1 MSNNDIRHS
10 KFLSLVLRHQ
20 PEKIGVSLDPNGWI
34 EVDTLL
40 EAMARHGKRLSRED
54 LERLIRESEKQ
65 RFALSEDGLRIRA
78 NQGHSVEVDLA
89 LAPQTPP
96 EILYHGTVDRF
107 MDSILASGLLKGN
120 RHHVHLSADVETAQK
135 VGQRR
140 GKPVILEVRAG
151 DMHRVGRP
159 FYLSDNGVWLAEDV
173 PVQYIVRQKT
183 SSAPKAPQ
191 RNLTTLYR
199 PTGLSELKLV
209 YESGMKAWPPRLPE
223 QPIFYP
229 VMNREYAQQI
239 ARDWNAKSEP
249 AQIGFVV
256 RFNVGSD
263 YVAKFPVQ
271 KVGGKKHVELWV
283 PAEELEEFNRHLVGP
298 FQIVDVYRGPAC
310 TIDLDKEQKI
320 PKAWLV

>member
-40 EAMARHGKRLSRED
+40 EAMARHGKRLSRES

-107 MDSILASGLLKGN
+107 MDSILANGLLKGN

-140 GKPVILEVRAG
+140 GKPVILEVLAGEMHRAG
-151 DMHRVGRP
+151 RL
-159 FYLSDNGVWLAEDV
+159 FYLSENGVWLTEEV

-183 SSAPKAPQ
+183 
-191 RNLTTLYR
+191 
-199 PTGLSELKLV
+199 
-209 YESGMKAWPPRLPE
+209 LP
-223 QPIFYP
+223 
-229 VMNREYAQQI
+229 
-239 ARDWNAKSEP
+239 
-249 AQIGFVV
+249 
-256 RFNVGSD
+256 
-263 YVAKFPVQ
+263 
-271 KVGGKKHVELWV
+271 
-283 PAEELEEFNRHLVGP
+283 
-298 FQIVDVYRGPAC
+298 
-310 TIDLDKEQKI
+310 
-320 PKAWLV
+320 